1 MRELRR
7 LERTLFALEW
17 MRSLELRKRTSASLA
32 RGEARN
38 ALARGVFFNQ
48 LGEMRDR
55 SYEHQ
60 IHKASGLNFLV
71 AAIILWNTKYLE
83 ASIRDLKKN
92 GGVVPNEIIKHIAPL
107 GWAHVGLTGD
117 YLWNMNPPLSPDR
130 LRPLRKQDLQDAA

>member
-1 MRELRR
+1 M
-7 LERTLFALEW
+7 
-17 MRSLELRKRTSASLA
+17 A

-38 ALARGVFFNQ
+38 ALARGVFFNP

-83 ASIRDLKKN
+83 ASMDDLRKD
-92 GGVVPNEIIKHIAPL
+92 GVTIPDEIARHIAPL

-117 YLWNMNPPLSPDR
+117 YQWNMNPPFSPDH
-130 LRPLRKQDLQDAA
+130 LRPLRKYEIQDAA